1 MMGLGEAA
9 DIRWWYEFL
18 TEECGLTIGQ
28 DWCWGWKDDAWAIE
42 FTDAKQETRV
52 RLKLRDDT

>member
-18 TEECGLTIGQ
+18 TEECDMIIGR
-28 DWCWGWKDDAWAIE
+28 DWSWAWKDNAWAID
-42 FTDAKQETRV
+42 FLDPRRETEV
-52 RLKLRDDT
+52 RLRLRES